1 MIFIYLICFLL
12 IAVGVV
18 LLLKLTPD
26 RITEDIMKFASPKQ
40 TLKDQVLIAKR
51 KKRSRKLTVELNR
64 IRDALQVTGKN
75 SMFTIVCASSL
86 VLLMLGCVVAVAIG
100 NAYLVPVLA
109 VAFACVPFIYAKKT
123 INFYDNRIKEELETA
138 LSIITTSY
146 TRTDNIVNAVRE
158 NLVHLKPPV
167 RDIFATF
174 VAENIAITSDVKKS
188 IRNLRDKI
196 SNGIFHEWCDTLL
209 VCQDDRTLK
218 DTLQPIVS
226 KLTDVR
232 VVNNDLRTMIEDVRK
247 EYYMMVILVVG
258 NIPLLYFLNKEW
270 YSALM
275 HTTLGKIVLALSG
288 AVIIITAILMSK
300 FTKPVE
306 YKR

>member
-1 MIFIYLICFLL
+1 MTFVYLLCFLL
-12 IAVGVV
+12 IAVGIVM
-18 LLLKLTPD
+18 LFKLTPD

-64 IRDALQVTGKN
+64 IRDALQVTGKG
-75 SMFTIVCASSL
+75 SMFTIICASSL

-109 VAFACVPFIYAKKT
+109 VAFACIPFIYAKKT
-123 INFYDNRIKEELETA
+123 INFYDKRIKEELETA

-167 RDIFATF
+167 RDIFANF
-174 VAENIAITSDVKKS
+174 VAENIAITADVKKS

-196 SNGIFHEWCDTLL
+196 SNSIFHEWCDTLL

-247 EYYMMVILVVG
+247 EYYMMVIMVVG

-275 HTTLGKIVLALSG
+275 HTTLGKIVLAISG
-288 AVIIITAILMSK
+288 AVIIVTAVLMSK

-306 YKR
+306 YKK